1 MCWTARLAREIACVG
16 RARQNGRERSSCA
29 APIVWSARTC
39 HAVPSVTDDFPPLR
53 RVSRPVPLDAYD
65 ETPLGLIRLFF
76 AAAGGAP
83 DPAGGIAT
91 VSVRSRPT
99 RSSSL
104 SPSARLRGSIPT
116 AASRR
121 RSPSRRPDCL
131 AIRLAG
137 GLSDR
142 VVRDDATGQPV
153 RRLGA
158 DPARRDDDALF
169 VRAAAERG
177 CPVWPLE
184 EPLSYMT
191 GDPGANRS
199 Q

>member
-1 MCWTARLAREIACVG
+1 M
-16 RARQNGRERSSCA
+16 
-29 APIVWSARTC
+29 
-39 HAVPSVTDDFPPLR
+39 TDDFPPLR

-91 VSVRSRPT
+91 VSVREQADAVVV
-99 RSSSL
+99 SL
-104 SPSARLRGSIPT
+104 TERALEGIHPDGSV
-116 AASRR
+116 AAAIALW
-121 RSPSRRPDCL
+121 RPDCL

-142 VVRDDATGQPV
+142 VVRDGASGQPV

-158 DPARRDDDALF
+158 DPARRDDDAFF

-184 EPLSYMT
+184 EPLSRT
-191 GDPGANRS
+191 
-199 Q
+199 